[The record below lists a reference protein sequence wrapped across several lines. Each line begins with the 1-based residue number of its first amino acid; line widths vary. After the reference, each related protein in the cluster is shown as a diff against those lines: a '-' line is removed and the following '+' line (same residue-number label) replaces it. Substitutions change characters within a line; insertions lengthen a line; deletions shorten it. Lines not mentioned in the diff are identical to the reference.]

1 MLEDA
6 KLLDE
11 DYDESSGKRT
21 WGTSINI
28 DGVNYAT
35 SLFWQ
40 PLQNSGDYL
49 QEVEEAS
56 NSILEGADL
65 FCIKGGKAPQFGICV
80 SHEGYKNGETVA
92 AVALVTAL
100 SNVSSFVAVFK
111 TAEGWW
117 YTCVRN
123 DIILSDG
130 DMLFL
135 NEEEAKSQ
143 FMSMMAVPDWGR
155 KIAPKEWGI
164 EDTEELD
171 LGEMIARG
179 AKIKLQK
186 IKGLRGSKL
195 IMVVVISAVVGLWLV
210 SSLIDKLFLTPAKRP
225 VVVPVRPKVVQQV
238 EVKEVPKP
246 WEQIKNPVQFMQG
259 CYEGITKLAT
269 IMPPGWKIGVISCS
283 GTVAA
288 TSWTREIGPL
298 SWADAA
304 MKNSGL
310 ELAGYSFDPSGN
322 SMTASLPLKPAETLT
337 SPPEKTM
344 TDLRNAVNNEFQ
356 SLGLQISLGEETKK
370 SAAQPPA
377 GGGKGP
383 KAKAAPAVTTV
394 FKALTFNFNS
404 PHSPLTW
411 IPLLTKYSG
420 LEIRM
425 ITYSPDSDVWHY
437 EGAIYVL

>member
-11 DYDESSGKRT
+11 DYDDAGRRT

-40 PLQNSGDYL
+40 PLQNSGDYF

-100 SNVSSFVAVFK
+100 SNASSFVAVFK
-111 TAEGWW
+111 TREGWW
-117 YTCVRN
+117 YICVRN

-135 NEEEAKSQ
+135 TEDEAKNQ
-143 FMSMMAVPDWGR
+143 FLSMMAVPDWGR
-155 KIAPKEWGI
+155 KIAPKEWGV
-164 EDTEELD
+164 EDTEELE
-171 LGEMIARG
+171 LEELISRG

-195 IMVVVISAVVGLWLV
+195 IMVVAISAVVGLWLV
-210 SSLIDKLFLTPAKRP
+210 SSLIDKLFLTPVKRP

-246 WEQIKNPVQFMQG
+246 WESIKSPKQFMAN
-259 CYEGITKLAT
+259 CNEGANQLVG
-269 IMPPGWKIGVISCS
+269 IMPPGWVIGQISCT
-283 GTVAA
+283 GTSAA
-288 TSWTREIGPL
+288 TSWRREIGTMEWMEEAL
-298 SWADAA
+298 KS
-304 MKNSGL
+304 SGL
-310 ELAGYSFDPSGN
+310 AFSGYSFDPTGN
-322 SMTASLPLKPAETLT
+322 SLSATLPLKAMETLT
-337 SPPEKTM
+337 SPPEKSM
-344 TDLRNAVNNEFQ
+344 TDLRNAINNEFQ
-356 SLGLQISLGEETKK
+356 SMGLQVSLAEESQTIK
-370 SAAQPPA
+370 SSAPAA
-377 GGGKGP
+377 GKGP
-383 KAKAAPAVTTV
+383 AAQAARSVTV
-394 FKALTFNFNS
+394 RALKFTFNS
-404 PHSPLTW
+404 PHNPSVW
-411 IPLLTKYSG
+411 ADMLTKYSG

-425 ITYSPDSDVWHY
+425 ITYSPVNNTWHY

>member
-377 GGGKGP
+377 GGAKGS
-383 KAKAAPAVTTV
+383 KTAPAVTTV

>member
-11 DYDESSGKRT
+11 DYDDAGGKRT
-21 WGTSINI
+21 WGTALNI

-80 SHEGYKNGETVA
+80 SHEGYKTGESVA
-92 AVALVTAL
+92 AVSLVTAL

-111 TAEGWW
+111 TKEGWW

-135 NEEEAKSQ
+135 NEEEAKNQ

-155 KIAPKEWGI
+155 KIAPQEWGL

-171 LGEMIARG
+171 LGETIARG
-179 AKIKLQK
+179 AKVKLQK

-195 IMVVVISAVVGLWLV
+195 IMVIAISAVVGLWLV

-246 WEQIKNPVQFMQG
+246 WESIKSPTRFMQN
-259 CYEGITKLAT
+259 CREGVMRLAG
-269 IMPPGWKIGVISCS
+269 IMPPGWEIGVINCT
-283 GTVAA
+283 GTSAA
-288 TSWTREIGPL
+288 TSWTRQLGTMEWIETAL
-298 SWADAA
+298 
-304 MKNSGL
+304 KNSGV
-310 ELAGYSFDPSGN
+310 ELSGYSFDPSGN
-322 SMTASLPLKPAETLT
+322 SLSATLNLSALEPLL
-337 SPPEKTM
+337 SPPDKTQ
-344 TDLRNAVNNEFQ
+344 TDLRNELNNLFQ
-356 SLGLQISLGEETKK
+356 SLGLQISLTDERITLQ
-370 SAAQPPA
+370 SARPA
-377 GGGKGP
+377 GGKGP
-383 KAKAAPAVTTV
+383 QAAQAVAPV
-394 FKALTFNFNS
+394 IVNLIKFSFNS
-404 PHSPLTW
+404 PHDPLIW
-411 IPLLTKYSG
+411 LDLLTKYSG

-425 ITYSPDSDVWHY
+425 ITYTPSSNTWHY